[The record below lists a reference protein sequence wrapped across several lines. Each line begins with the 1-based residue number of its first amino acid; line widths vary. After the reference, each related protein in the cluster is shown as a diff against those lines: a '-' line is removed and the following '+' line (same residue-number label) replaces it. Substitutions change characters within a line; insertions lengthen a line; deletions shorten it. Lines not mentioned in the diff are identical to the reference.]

1 LKEKYM
7 YLASPNHINGWDGSF
22 VIKENSIAYVYDKG
36 LEYILRLR
44 VTGKTS
50 RSQDAL
56 MKVREICEQEL
67 HGFYKLEVIYQE
79 PDQTDEGQSMP
90 ILTLIRRLPL
100 PLKKLIGDLS
110 NKERVISGL
119 EIVPMERP
127 IRESYA

>member
-1 LKEKYM
+1 M
-7 YLASPNHINGWDGSF
+7 YLANPIDIFRWDVSF

-36 LEYILRLR
+36 MKYILRLR
-44 VTGKTS
+44 VSGKTS
-50 RSQDAL
+50 RSQDVL

-79 PDQTDEGQSMP
+79 PDQTEEIPSMP
-90 ILTLIRRLPL
+90 ILTLLRRLPL

-110 NKERVISGL
+110 IRERVISGL

-127 IRESYA
+127 IRVTYA